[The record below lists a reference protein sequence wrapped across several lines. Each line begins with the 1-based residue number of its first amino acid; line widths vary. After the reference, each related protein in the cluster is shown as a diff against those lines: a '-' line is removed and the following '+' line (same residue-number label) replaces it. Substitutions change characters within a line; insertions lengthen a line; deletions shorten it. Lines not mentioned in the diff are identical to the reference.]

1 MTAGV
6 AGGAGDRAAQGGAA
20 ATEGDDDGGGGDGA
34 TTEDRLLGGRVLLRQ
49 PRRGLRA
56 GLDAVLLA
64 AGIPARGGERVLE
77 AGCGS
82 GAALLCLHARV
93 PGLALVGVERDPVL
107 AALAA
112 ANAAANGLPPERAAF
127 HRGDV
132 RDLALARGF
141 APPCD
146 HAFANPPYW
155 PGGSAPPDPAR
166 RGATHE
172 GAAALADW
180 ARFLAAALRPGGSL
194 TLILP
199 AARLDAGMAALAAA
213 GCGGTRLVPFWPK
226 AGAAARR
233 VLLQA
238 RRGGGRGPARVGP
251 GLVLHEADGRW
262 SAAAEALLRDAAPL
276 PDSA

>member
-1 MTAGV
+1 MSAGGGG
-6 AGGAGDRAAQGGAA
+6 AGGALNHAGTAAPAA
-20 ATEGDDDGGGGDGA
+20 EEGDTSD
-34 TTEDRLLGGRVLLRQ
+34 DRLLGGRVLLRQ

-64 AGIPARGGERVLE
+64 AGVPARPGERVLE

-82 GAALLCLHARV
+82 GAALLCLAARV

-107 AALAA
+107 AGLAA
-112 ANAAANGLPPERAAF
+112 ANAAANGLGADRAALLL
-127 HRGDV
+127 RADV
-132 RDLALARGF
+132 RDLALARGL
-141 APPCD
+141 APCD
-146 HAFANPPYW
+146 HALANPPYW

-172 GAAALADW
+172 EAGDGGAGLADW
-180 ARFLAAALRPGGSL
+180 ARFLAAALRPRGTL

-226 AGAAARR
+226 AGAPARR

-238 RRGGGRGPARVGP
+238 RRGGRGPARIGP
-251 GLVLHEADGRW
+251 GLALHEANGRFT
-262 SAAAEALLRDAAPL
+262 AAAEAVLRDAAPL
-276 PDSA
+276 PDWA